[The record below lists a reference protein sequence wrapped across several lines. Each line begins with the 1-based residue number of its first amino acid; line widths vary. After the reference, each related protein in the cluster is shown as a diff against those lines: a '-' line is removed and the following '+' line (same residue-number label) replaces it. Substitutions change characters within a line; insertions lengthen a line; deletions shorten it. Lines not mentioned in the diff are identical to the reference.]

1 MHHRFTISVL
11 GASALWVAGCAA
23 GADPAP
29 ATETLTAEP
38 EGKPWKAAAKAACAD
53 AAEGDACAFEHG
65 GDTIEGTCL
74 PSRKDGALKC
84 KSERHMHKHGKHG
97 KHKRGWHKHMAEA
110 KQACAE
116 SAEGDACSFETERG
130 TKEGICRPSRRDEGT
145 LVCRRVP
152 PPEAKEA
159 CADKAEGD
167 ECSFETDRGTKEG
180 VCAVSRHDDAMVCKH
195 RHRGRHG
202 RGGHHGRSHRGE

>member
-1 MHHRFTISVL
+1 MHHRFAISVL
-11 GASALWVAGCAA
+11 GASALWVAGCAS

-38 EGKPWKAAAKAACAD
+38 Q
-53 AAEGDACAFEHG
+53 GD
-65 GDTIEGTCL
+65 
-74 PSRKDGALKC
+74 SK
-84 KSERHMHKHGKHG
+84 RHMHKRG
-97 KHKRGWHKHMAEA
+97 KHKRGWHKLMAEA

-130 TKEGICRPSRRDEGT
+130 TKGGICRPSRREEGV
-145 LVCRRVP
+145 LVCRKVP

-167 ECSFETDRGTKEG
+167 ECSFETERGTKEG
-180 VCAVSRHDDAMVCKH
+180 VCAVSRHDDALVCKH

-202 RGGHHGRSHRGE
+202 RDGHRGRSHRGE